1 MSLLEQVL
9 KAREEAEQKP
19 PCQKCK
25 HLFWIDKGT
34 PFCKFIKCELV
45 EGEEIE

>member
-19 PCQKCK
+19 PCQKHMDEVIAREK
-25 HLFWIDKGT
+25 QMARMR
-34 PFCKFIKCELV
+34 ELLTKA
-45 EGEEIE
+45 